1 MLSKTQNLRSKNNL
15 GLHFLF
21 FGYEK
26 KTSQKY
32 QKVYQKREGEDSSGG
47 FGLERTGKINFRTL

>member
-32 QKVYQKREGEDSSGG
+32 QKVYQKREGADSPGSFG
-47 FGLERTGKINFRTL
+47 FEKTRGIN